1 MINNPLNLLNGGAL
15 LFGGVLSLTVAA
27 AGPQNLSSAIAA
39 CGGLIAGTA
48 AATEVAKRRSEQ
60 EHEKLRV
67 ARAFTMLYRDNR
79 GILLPQELAFEADA
93 DLQRIDNF
101 LTKLAESQGGQKVT
115 TDQGTFYKFPHQE
128 NILDQL
134 SANASAW
141 AQKQVEGYAQE
152 NMKLKQQLVSMQ
164 MILTQMPIAGKA
176 PIPTPQNEIPQESV
190 DPWEKLL

>member
-1 MINNPLNLLNGGAL
+1 MISNSLNRLNSGAV
-15 LFGGVLSLTVAA
+15 LFGGILSLTVAA
-27 AGPQNLSSAIAA
+27 TGPQNLPAAVAASA
-39 CGGLIAGTA
+39 GLLAGVST
-48 AATEVAKRRSEQ
+48 ATEVAKRRLEQ

-67 ARAFTMLYRDNR
+67 ARAFTTLYRDNR

-93 DLQRIDNF
+93 DLERIDNF

-176 PIPTPQNEIPQESV
+176 QVPIPQNENTQESV

>member
-1 MINNPLNLLNGGAL
+1 MINNHLHLLNYGSL
-15 LFGGVLSLTVAA
+15 IFGGLLSLTAA
-27 AGPQNLSSAIAA
+27 ATGGQNLSAAIAA
-39 CGGLIAGTA
+39 SGGLIAGTA
-48 AATEVAKRRSEQ
+48 AATEVGKRRSEQ

-67 ARAFTMLYRDNR
+67 AKAFTTLYRDNR

-93 DLQRIDNF
+93 DLDRIDNF

-115 TDQGTFYKFPHQE
+115 TDQGTFFKFPHQE

-141 AQKQVEGYAQE
+141 AQKQIEVYAQE

-164 MILTQMPIAGKA
+164 MIMTQPGMAVA
-176 PIPTPQNEIPQESV
+176 PTDMTQQNEIPQKST
-190 DPWEKLL
+190 DPWGNLL

>member
-1 MINNPLNLLNGGAL
+1 L
-15 LFGGVLSLTVAA
+15 LFGGILSLTVAA
-27 AGPQNLSSAIAA
+27 TGPQDLSSAVAA
-39 CGGLIAGTA
+39 SGGLIAGTA
-48 AATEVAKRRSEQ
+48 AATQVAKRRSEQ

-152 NMKLKQQLVSMQ
+152 NTKLKQQLVSMQ

-176 PIPTPQNEIPQESV
+176 PMPIAQNENTQESV

>member
-15 LFGGVLSLTVAA
+15 LFGGILSLTVAA
-27 AGPQNLSSAIAA
+27 TGPQDLSSAVAA
-39 CGGLIAGTA
+39 SGGLIAGTA
-48 AATEVAKRRSEQ
+48 AATQVAKRRSEQ

-152 NMKLKQQLVSMQ
+152 NTKLKQQLVSMQ

-176 PIPTPQNEIPQESV
+176 PMPIAQNENTQESV